1 MKLTKEQLKS
11 IIKEELG
18 KIMDEKIELGNY
30 KDRVDKAAAEKEL
43 KKKQSICAQL
53 DQKIYDYFH
62 PEDAQGQL
70 IFKYSKKEYEQFM
83 KARKEAGCEELD
95 NEEQKQFEKDEAEKE
110 RKRKMR
116 DYHQG
121 ITDTMKVARTYQT
134 REDIQKMVQEELG
147 KIMDEKIEL
156 GNYKDRMAQKA
167 KAEAEAKKKARCRS
181 LASKITDAE
190 NSRDMSS
197 MAYGGPENEAS
208 QEDID
213 RMNREHEA
221 LGCSDLMRQKEDI
234 QKMVEEELAAV
245 TKGN

>member
-1 MKLTKEQLKS
+1 METPKMKLTKEQLKS

-53 DQKIYDYFH
+53 DSKIHDYNY
-62 PEDAQGQL
+62 PEELPDGRV
-70 IFKYSKKEYEQFM
+70 IYKYSKEEYEQFM

-95 NEEQKQFEKDEAEKE
+95 KEREKQVAKDFDEEE

-121 ITDTMKVARTYQT
+121 ITDTWKVRQTYRQ
-134 REDIQKMVQEELG
+134 RENIQRMVQEEL
-147 KIMDEKIEL
+147 E
-156 GNYKDRMAQKA
+156 
-167 KAEAEAKKKARCRS
+167 
-181 LASKITDAE
+181 
-190 NSRDMSS
+190 
-197 MAYGGPENEAS
+197 
-208 QEDID
+208 
-213 RMNREHEA
+213 
-221 LGCSDLMRQKEDI
+221 
-234 QKMVEEELAAV
+234 AV

>member
-1 MKLTKEQLKS
+1 MEKRMETPKMKLTKEQLKS

-30 KDRVDKAAAEKEL
+30 KDR
-43 KKKQSICAQL
+43 KKKSICAQI
-53 DQKIYDYFH
+53 DAKIRAGAPD
-62 PEDAQGQL
+62 PEAAMYGYESGISSEEMAQL
-70 IFKYSKKEYEQFM
+70 R

-95 NEEQKQFEKDEAEKE
+95 KETQKQFEKDEAEKE